1 MCLAV
6 DMKAGTIA
14 SLGLVLVICLMVG
27 CIQPRRIVVVLPD
40 WSQRYGELDWEL
52 QYWDGATLTT
62 LALEHGNLELEIAL
76 YGLRG
81 VSGTVVVVGRA
92 TRRRDSYVLP
102 PVGAWSDSGASY
114 LAAER
119 LGGPVAEMTL
129 ELAAR
134 GVDVARLNLGR
145 VQARVLSVTAGRP
158 DLLDTDQLRTAIGRG
173 ELASFRIDRLPTALC
188 HITIDVAQHADW
200 LVSEPL
206 EPPVSTT
213 PAGALRHLV
222 ATVPYGG
229 TRQLWYTGD
238 SAGAVDA
245 WSLAADREGRC
256 TWLSG

>member
-1 MCLAV
+1 
-6 DMKAGTIA
+6 MKIETIA
-14 SLGLVLVICLMVG
+14 SLGSMLVTCLTIA
-27 CIQPRRIVVVLPD
+27 CIQPHRIVVALPD

-52 QYWDGATLTT
+52 QYWDGAALTT
-62 LALEHGNLELEIAL
+62 LALEHGNLELEIPL

-102 PVGAWSDSGASY
+102 PVGAWSDSGVSY

-119 LGGPVAEMTL
+119 LGGPVAEMAL
-129 ELAAR
+129 ELADR
-134 GVDVARLNLGR
+134 GVDVARLNLER
-145 VQARVLSVTAGRP
+145 VQARVLTVTAGRP

-188 HITIDVAQHADW
+188 HITIDVVQHADW

-206 EPPVSTT
+206 EPLVNTT

-222 ATVPYGG
+222 VMVPYGG
-229 TRQLWYTGD
+229 TRQLWYTGE
-238 SAGAVDA
+238 STGVVNA
-245 WSLAADREGRC
+245 WSVAADREGRC